1 MIPLLTDCE
10 DAYEVPG
17 EWEAY
22 VDGDLSDG
30 MELLATGT
38 DWRELPP
45 EAFAEALHGL
55 PPEEQDELLSAAFG
69 SIGGPYTTFAVF
81 FPEGVDDPWYER
93 TDTDGSE
100 LQNVLI
106 RSLRGF
112 GLLILRTE
120 EGTTRHYIGRQP
132 GYLARCEVDGRPC
145 CGGVVPSYRLVDG
158 RCEVTNG

>member
-1 MIPLLTDCE
+1 MIPACE

-17 EWEAY
+17 EWSEDMDDAL
-22 VDGDLSDG
+22 D

-38 DWRELPP
+38 DWRKLPP

-69 SIGGPYTTFAVF
+69 SIGGPYTTFACY
-81 FPEGVDDPWYER
+81 FPEGVDDPWYEC

-112 GLLILRTE
+112 GLLILRTP

-132 GYLARCEVDGRPC
+132 GYLARCEGSGDPC
-145 CGGVVPSYRLVDG
+145 CAGAVPSYRTVLG
-158 RCEVTNG
+158 RCEVVNG